1 MSLAAED
8 LQAILKLLVRRKK
21 PFSLKIKVSSSF
33 LLSHLTHPPLYLALH
48 HRVAIRE

>member
-33 LLSHLTHPPLYLALH
+33 FAVSLNPSSVVPCPAS
-48 HRVAIRE
+48 